1 MCKTLNKGRMFRYTL
16 LELKRQES
24 KRNEEESRKDEA
36 KPIDI
41 FSLEDDLFE
50 SVNGDNDIQAIPTG
64 NWLEVPLPVLCKEG

>member
-1 MCKTLNKGRMFRYTL
+1 MLRYTL

-41 FSLEDDLFE
+41 FSFEHDLFE

-64 NWLEVPLPVLCKEG
+64 NGLEVPQYYARKEVVGRS